1 MRIRSS
7 VKCVIHL
14 GVKGGFG
21 EQHGVLLWRDTEF
34 VVEGVVPDLL
44 HVIPVCNNTVVDR
57 VLEGE
62 DTTLRLGLITVG
74 GWARSVCS
82 AFGLVGRHIE
92 GRTARCTGGGDK

>member
-7 VKCVIHL
+7 GKCVVHL

-34 VVEGVVPDLL
+34 IVEGVVPDLL
-44 HVIPVCNNTVVDR
+44 HVIPVCDNPVVDR

-82 AFGLVGRHIE
+82 AFGLLGH
-92 GRTARCTGGGDK
+92 TARAGQPDAQVDGDK